1 MSNYSTKKDKGAEI
15 GGQEGFKDKT
25 LEIKNRSKGSLTL
38 KSKLKN
44 RKFYG
49 YTNIKQY

>member
-15 GGQEGFKDKT
+15 GGQEGFKNKT

-44 RKFYG
+44 SKFYG
-49 YTNIKQY
+49 YTNTKQY